1 MNKDKVV
8 QPIDVVGD
16 IRKQVENLGGTVGEI
31 LPVARWI
38 QLNGVFTPEQLR
50 SLAKA
55 VEKSWNN
62 RAH

>member
-1 MNKDKVV
+1 MTEET
-8 QPIDVVGD
+8 QPVDVVGE
-16 IRKQVENLGGTVGEI
+16 IRTQVENLGGTVGEI

-38 QLNGVFTPEQLR
+38 QLTGVFTPEQLR